1 MMGTYRG
8 KDICKGGEIY
18 KKVMKILME
27 VLFFVFDNNALY
39 LKKLILPKAIKA
51 DQKYNCCCEGT
62 CFDICFCLEQR
73 SKPELLERFAK
84 WEA

>member
-1 MMGTYRG
+1 
-8 KDICKGGEIY
+8 
-18 KKVMKILME
+18 MKILME
-27 VLFFVFDNNALY
+27 VLFFVFDKNAPY

-73 SKPELLERFAK
+73 SKPSYWNFLPNGKLKGQKF
-84 WEA
+84 

>member
-1 MMGTYRG
+1 M
-8 KDICKGGEIY
+8 
-18 KKVMKILME
+18 LME
-27 VLFFVFDNNALY
+27 VLFFVFDENAAY

-62 CFDICFCLEQR
+62 CFDICFHVEQR
-73 SKPELLERFAK
+73 SKPKLMGLFAK